1 MAKKG
6 ILVLFPT
13 FSASFVSHFVFWKKS
28 KLLQTLPTAF
38 PFCARKF
45 GLEEVAIFKCYTKL
59 FKPVSKSY
67 MPPTPTTVHP
77 WLRKL
82 TLLSGFEFVKKKD
95 SCTAERI
102 FRVMVMI
109 SHLLPTLYPSSGL
122 F

>member
-1 MAKKG
+1 MKAIFGKERYFSPVPNFFGKLCVSFR
-6 ILVLFPT
+6 ILE
-13 FSASFVSHFVFWKKS
+13 KS

-67 MPPTPTTVHP
+67 MPPTTVQP
-77 WLRKL
+77 W
-82 TLLSGFEFVKKKD
+82 SMVKKTY
-95 SCTAERI
+95 S
-102 FRVMVMI
+102 
-109 SHLLPTLYPSSGL
+109 LL

>member
-1 MAKKG
+1 LAKKG

-67 MPPTPTTVHP
+67 MPPTPTTVQP

-82 TLLSGFEFVKKKD
+82 TFYFL
-95 SCTAERI
+95 
-102 FRVMVMI
+102 
-109 SHLLPTLYPSSGL
+109 GL
-122 F
+122 NL